1 MEERT
6 ITNVLI
12 VDDHQMFIDGVKLVL
27 RKVADVN
34 IVGEANN
41 GYDAQSMI
49 EKLQIDLVIL
59 DIHIPQISGTKLA
72 RIIKKEHPSVK
83 ILVVTSY
90 QDEKI
95 IADIFESEAEG
106 YILKSAGKQVLIEA
120 LTRIISG
127 GVYYCNEFT
136 YTMLKNFKA
145 DKKRIEKV
153 KDLTEREIEI
163 LKLICKEYTTAE
175 IAEKLF
181 ISPHTVDSHR
191 KHILVKTNSKSIV
204 GLIKFAMENKII

>member
-1 MEERT
+1 
-6 ITNVLI
+6 
-12 VDDHQMFIDGVKLVL
+12 
-27 RKVADVN
+27 
-34 IVGEANN
+34 
-41 GYDAQSMI
+41 
-49 EKLQIDLVIL
+49 
-59 DIHIPQISGTKLA
+59 
-72 RIIKKEHPSVK
+72 
-83 ILVVTSY
+83 
-90 QDEKI
+90 
-95 IADIFESEAEG
+95 
-106 YILKSAGKQVLIEA
+106 
-120 LTRIISG
+120 
-127 GVYYCNEFT
+127 
-136 YTMLKNFKA
+136 MLKNFKA

>member
-12 VDDHQMFIDGVKLVL
+12 VDDHKMFIDGVKLVL

-83 ILVVTSY
+83 ILVVT
-90 QDEKI
+90 
-95 IADIFESEAEG
+95 
-106 YILKSAGKQVLIEA
+106 
-120 LTRIISG
+120 
-127 GVYYCNEFT
+127 
-136 YTMLKNFKA
+136 
-145 DKKRIEKV
+145 
-153 KDLTEREIEI
+153 
-163 LKLICKEYTTAE
+163 
-175 IAEKLF
+175 
-181 ISPHTVDSHR
+181 
-191 KHILVKTNSKSIV
+191 
-204 GLIKFAMENKII
+204 